1 MDTTKLGFDI
11 FDIRD
16 FFDKNFVDEY
26 EEVTINARKY
36 FKTTIKKCT
45 TGLPYMDGCP
55 SWEPDL
61 IPYMIKLLDVRAKNN
76 LNRDDE
82 YRSLPRMMGEPATK
96 DTDGE

>member
-36 FKTTIKKCT
+36 FKTTIKNV
-45 TGLPYMDGCP
+45 LQDYHI
-55 SWEPDL
+55 W
-61 IPYMIKLLDVRAKNN
+61 
-76 LNRDDE
+76 
-82 YRSLPRMMGEPATK
+82 MGVHR
-96 DTDGE
+96 GSQI